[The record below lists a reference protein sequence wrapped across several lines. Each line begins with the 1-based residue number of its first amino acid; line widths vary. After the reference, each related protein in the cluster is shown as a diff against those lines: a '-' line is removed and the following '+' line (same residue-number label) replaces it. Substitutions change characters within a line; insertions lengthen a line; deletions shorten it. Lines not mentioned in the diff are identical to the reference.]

1 MDPKKLSALDEII
14 KTDYPNLA
22 GLVVCHNGRR
32 ELEAAAASLLI
43 PCLYWKKH
51 FPVPLPCMR
60 HWRIIIRNLSLI
72 HI

>member
-32 ELEAAAASLLI
+32 ELEEEYRRMAFPECRI
-43 PCLYWKKH
+43 CL
-51 FPVPLPCMR
+51 P
-60 HWRIIIRNLSLI
+60 
-72 HI
+72 